1 MPRFSMDEIGDLIN
15 SGQTIE
21 VVLQGGAPWGFS
33 LKGGAEHHCPLTI
46 AKVRCASRF
55 SMIHTDLQRCYCT
68 LSLYKTTQL
77 VFRPKSSNSLSII

>member
-1 MPRFSMDEIGDLIN
+1 MLIFSMDEIGDLIN

-33 LKGGAEHHCPLTI
+33 LKGGAEHHCSLTI

-55 SMIHTDLQRCYCT
+55 SMIHTDLQRC
-68 LSLYKTTQL
+68 LLYFVKNHAL
-77 VFRPKSSNSLSII
+77 VFFRTKSSTSLSII